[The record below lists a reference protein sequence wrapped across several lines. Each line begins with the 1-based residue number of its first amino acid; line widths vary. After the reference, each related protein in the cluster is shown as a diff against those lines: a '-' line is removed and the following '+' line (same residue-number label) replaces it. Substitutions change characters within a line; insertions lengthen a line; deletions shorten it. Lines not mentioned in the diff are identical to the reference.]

1 MRPDLELLG
10 VEVFTVDYT
19 SHESMV
25 AALSGVDLCICALP
39 SFTSPDGGY
48 QTQLNLIRAAEEAG
62 VTKYVPSEW
71 EPLPSK
77 YILSKLPS

>member
-1 MRPDLELLG
+1 
-10 VEVFTVDYT
+10 
-19 SHESMV
+19 MV
-25 AALSGVDLCICALP
+25 AALRGVDLCICTHP

-77 YILSKLPS
+77 YSL